1 MDIPGSLD
9 ELWRDGSGFLSL
21 QASSDSLQGR
31 SSRKCFCIKAQ
42 TSIHHVARS
51 QRKKLKGHAA
61 FLRADQPKGYIQACR
76 ALMIAAVSLGFFGSI
91 FALVGMKCTKIGG
104 SDRTKDKIACSAG
117 VTFILSGLSSLTG
130 CSLYAHRITS
140 EYFDPNFVS
149 QKYEFG
155 IALFIGWAGAVLCLI
170 GGSIFCCSMAERSKI
185 QRKRNPYT
193 GASSTMSFQTKVNSA
208 AANLISNQGI
218 PKHFDKNAYV

>member
-1 MDIPGSLD
+1 MIGAITSN
-9 ELWRDGSGFLSL
+9 EWQVTTR
-21 QASSDSLQGR
+21 ASSVITATWIFQGLWMNCGGTALGSFHCR
-31 SSRKCFCIKAQ
+31 PHLTLFK
-42 TSIHHVARS
+42 VE
-51 QRKKLKGHAA
+51 
-61 FLRADQPKGYIQACR
+61 GYIQACR